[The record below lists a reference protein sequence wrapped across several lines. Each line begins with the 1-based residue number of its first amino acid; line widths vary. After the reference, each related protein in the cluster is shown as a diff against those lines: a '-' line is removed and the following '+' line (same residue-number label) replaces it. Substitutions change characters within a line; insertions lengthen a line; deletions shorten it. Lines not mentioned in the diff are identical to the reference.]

1 MIFINFTL
9 ISFVKIFKK
18 ITFLKSQARIFV
30 AKVKKKAKFAFHSV
44 CVASLWP
51 KKGTFS
57 SVEISFRC
65 WFITNVSVDIGVG
78 THKLWRCW
86 KQSLCL
92 TFYSKG
98 FFFKEIFSWLMI
110 FGWKEKLCCKHW
122 FGGCCAMRDTK
133 RYLCQILI
141 NCFRW

>member
-98 FFFKEIFSWLMI
+98 FFLKKFFL
-110 FGWKEKLCCKHW
+110 GWWSLAEKKNFVVNTGLEVVVRW
-122 FGGCCAMRDTK
+122 GIQRDICAK
-133 RYLCQILI
+133 S
-141 NCFRW
+141 